1 MQWLPR
7 FGPVQRRDV
16 SGVRHG
22 SYRPIGAAGEHAGA
36 ARADCVCTRGVFVD
50 AAAAIGWPG
59 RSDRNDYVG
68 VRRVLDSRGC
78 LGDWIVTGIPVAV
91 VRAIAG
97 PVAALPVVAAL
108 LLYFPLFE
116 SSARQGTFGKQICG
130 LAVTDTRGQR
140 ISFGRALGRYFAK
153 FLSALV
159 LGIGFLMVAFTPR
172 KRGLHDLIAGTL
184 VVRR

>member
-1 MQWLPR
+1 MVLIGPSAPPVSMPVPPVRTASAPVESSLTLPPPLVGLGVPTDTTTWA
-7 FGPVQRRDV
+7 FG
-16 SGVRHG
+16 GFW
-22 SYRPIGAAGEHAGA
+22 I
-36 ARADCVCTRGVFVD
+36 
-50 AAAAIGWPG
+50 
-59 RSDRNDYVG
+59 
-68 VRRVLDSRGC
+68 RVVAWVI
-78 LGDWIVTGIPVAV
+78 DWIVTGIPVAV